1 MNAIYAGSFDPFT
14 NGHLHVLKQ
23 ACLVFD
29 KVYVAIAVNSEKKRR
44 ISKENMKA
52 AINKVIENNELK
64 NAEVVIFDG
73 LTVDLAK
80 EKDAKFLVRGLRN
93 GTDYEYEENLAV
105 VNSKISGVETIY
117 FRAGKTAHIS
127 SSVVMELY
135 RYGKDI
141 AKWVPV
147 EVLETLEENCGVR
160 NI

>member
-23 ACLVFD
+23 ACQVFD
-29 KVYVAIAVNSEKKRR
+29 KVYVAIAINSSKKRR
-44 ISKENMKA
+44 IDKEIMKA
-52 AINKVIENNELK
+52 AICKVIKNNKLD
-64 NAEVVIFDG
+64 NAEVIIFDG

-80 EKDAKFLVRGLRN
+80 EKDAKFLIRGLRN

-105 VNSKISGVETIY
+105 VNSKISGIETIY

-127 SSVVMELY
+127 SSIVMELH

-141 AKWVPV
+141 SKWVPT
-147 EVLETLEENCGVR
+147 EILEIL
-160 NI
+160 